1 MRGIEW
7 NIISHRTGASQRES
21 LSSNSDICRKN
32 DGVDISGVASESLLG
47 PHVLI
52 NFCFLPFSVS
62 STIIWKPWWA
72 SSRHI
77 ENRDSLTVRWRTK
90 PPATPAYSRGTAK
103 APAQTPI
110 PLLLGWA
117 QPREHT
123 MAYLPGGTAFKGH
136 LRISS
141 QNTFGFDSLSY
152 MQGQDKITF

>member
-62 STIIWKPWWA
+62 STII
-72 SSRHI
+72 
-77 ENRDSLTVRWRTK
+77 
-90 PPATPAYSRGTAK
+90 
-103 APAQTPI
+103 
-110 PLLLGWA
+110 
-117 QPREHT
+117 
-123 MAYLPGGTAFKGH
+123 
-136 LRISS
+136 
-141 QNTFGFDSLSY
+141 
-152 MQGQDKITF
+152 